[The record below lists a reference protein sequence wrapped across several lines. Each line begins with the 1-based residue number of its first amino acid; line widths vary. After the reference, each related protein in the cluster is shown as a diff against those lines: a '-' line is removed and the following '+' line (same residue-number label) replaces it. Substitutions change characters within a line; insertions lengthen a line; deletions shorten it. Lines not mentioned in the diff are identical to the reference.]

1 MTILDPSI
9 FNTQTVIASSKK
21 INTAQGH
28 TKLPRKQLFYLY
40 NTQGHNTSPLKKS
53 LNDNENFHK
62 SKEKP

>member
-1 MTILDPSI
+1 MTILDSSI

-21 INTAQGH
+21 INIAQGH
-28 TKLPRKQLFYLY
+28 TTEPSTLFYLY